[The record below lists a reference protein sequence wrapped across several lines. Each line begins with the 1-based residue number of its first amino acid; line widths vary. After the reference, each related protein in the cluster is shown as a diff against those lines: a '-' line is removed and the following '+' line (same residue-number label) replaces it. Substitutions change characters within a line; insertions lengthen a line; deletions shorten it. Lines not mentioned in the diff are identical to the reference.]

1 MKKTGKYCQKCNTE
15 LKRHDVVKRYVRG
28 KNKTIKCLLI
38 ERYQCPH
45 CHTIHRE
52 IPSTVYLYKQYEA
65 EIIDGVREGL
75 IDSSTLGFEDY
86 PSEMTMKRWRKEQSE
101 DGE

>member
-1 MKKTGKYCQKCNTE
+1 MY
-15 LKRHDVVKRYVRG
+15 
-28 KNKTIKCLLI
+28 
-38 ERYQCPH
+38 P
-45 CHTIHRE
+45 
-52 IPSTVYLYKQYEA
+52 YKQYEA